1 MSLLKPRLS
10 FAQIINMNVG
20 FFGIQYSFGLQQS
33 AVNPIYDFLGAKPD
47 EIPWLNLA
55 GPLTGLL
62 VQPIIGALSDRTWHP
77 KFGRRKPYFFIG
89 AIMCSLALFAFPFS
103 SSLWMAAGLLW
114 ILDAGNNTA
123 MEPYRAF
130 VADKLDPTQQAT
142 GFQAQSFFTGFGQT
156 LANFSLL
163 LFPIIIVGK
172 TGKLP
177 NWVFASFIFGSIC
190 SIGSVWWSMK
200 TTAEIKPSDEEIAA
214 MKAKPLNL
222 LSPFTDVASAI
233 GKMPKLMWML
243 AIVYLFQW
251 YALFCYWQNSSK
263 AVAQNAFAWQYK
275 EHTPQ
280 ENDLM
285 KAYGSFKKGIQDYA
299 ETNNLNLKDIM
310 SETATASSLFANWKD
325 KVPHPNLSENDI
337 VTIAPIDANDR
348 KYEKAVSAT
357 GGING
362 WYNIV
367 TFLVAFG
374 LVWLA
379 RKFGAK
385 YVHFICLILAG
396 TGFIAFSQVHQ
407 VNLFY
412 VAITGFG
419 IGWASMM
426 GIPYLMVVSEIPKE
440 KYGVYMGIIN
450 MMIVIPMFIQTITFG
465 YIMKHFLN
473 NDSTKAILFAGV
485 FLLIAAALTLL
496 MKSKK
501 INTEDILIPAGG
513 H

>member
-1 MSLLKPRLS
+1 MNLTKPKLS
-10 FAQIINMNVG
+10 FWQIINMNVG

-33 AVNPIYDFLGAKPD
+33 AVNPIYDFLGASPD

-156 LANFSLL
+156 LANLSLFI
-163 LFPIIIVGK
+163 FPMIIVGK
-172 TGKLP
+172 TGALP
-177 NWVFASFIFGSIC
+177 NWVFASFFLGAVC
-190 SIGSVWWSMK
+190 SIGSIWWSMK
-200 TTAEIKPSDEEIAA
+200 TTPEIPPTNEEIAA
-214 MKAKPLNL
+214 MKAAPLNVF
-222 LSPFTDVASAI
+222 SPFLDVFKAI
-233 GKMPKLMWML
+233 GNMPKVMWML

-263 AVAQNAFAWQYK
+263 AIAKNSFDWRVLNEAESKTKSTFTKFSEAVKSFAKSSKLDLDSIKKADNTYTSFYNNWK
-275 EHTPQ
+275 EKVTVSGK
-280 ENDLM
+280 L
-285 KAYGSFKKGIQDYA
+285 
-299 ETNNLNLKDIM
+299 
-310 SETATASSLFANWKD
+310 SETEIQSLGF
-325 KVPHPNLSENDI
+325 LE
-337 VTIAPIDANDR
+337 ANDK
-348 KYEKAVSAT
+348 KYEEAVSWT
-357 GGING
+357 GGVNA
-362 WYNIV
+362 WYNVV

-379 RKFGAK
+379 KK
-385 YVHFICLILAG
+385 YSPKIVHMLCLILAG
-396 TGFIAFSQVHQ
+396 LGFIAFSFVE
-407 VNLFY
+407 NKYLYFP
-412 VAITGFG
+412 AITGFG

-426 GIPYLMVVSEIPKE
+426 GIPYLMIVSEIPKE

-465 YIMKHFLN
+465 YIMKNYLG
-473 NDSTKAILFAGV
+473 NDSNKAILFAGV
-485 FLLIAAALTLL
+485 FLLIAAFLTTFI
-496 MKSKK
+496 KSKK
-501 INTEDILIPAGG
+501 LTPEIMSAPITGG